1 MNATFERHN
10 FFPLSCQNVQGLL
23 GYVPRFHIHV
33 ELLYVLEGCV
43 SLTVDGVAHTLKAG
57 EIAILF
63 PYLTHSYESAPEA
76 KAILMMFD
84 PSITSFES
92 TLMKYK
98 PTCFYREDSSL
109 RPLLE
114 RAVIVYQQRQ
124 YKTASGYL
132 NAALGELLE
141 LLELEERDSADRN
154 VVVRLLSYC
163 EENFTQPITVASVA
177 QALYI
182 SPSYVS
188 KIFSQK
194 LRYSFRE
201 YINALR
207 IQKAK
212 FLLRETDKQ
221 MLQIMAEC
229 GFRNQSSFNRVF
241 RENGGISPKAYRAA
255 MGNKRNAAEKN
266 KRRKGSK
273 KEEA

>member
-1 MNATFERHN
+1 MNATFEQHN
-10 FFPLSCQNVQGLL
+10 FFSLSCQTVQGFQ

-33 ELLYVLEGCV
+33 ELVYVLEGCV
-43 SLTVDGVAHTLKAG
+43 TLTVDGVVHTLREG
-57 EIAILF
+57 EIAVLF

-76 KAILMMFD
+76 KFILMMFD
-84 PSITSFES
+84 PTITSFES
-92 TLMKYK
+92 ILMKYK
-98 PTCFYREDSSL
+98 PTRFYREDNSL

-114 RAVIVYQQRQ
+114 RAVVVYEQER
-124 YKTASGYL
+124 YKTAAAYL
-132 NAALGELLE
+132 NAILGELLDR
-141 LLELEERDSADRN
+141 LELEERDSADRN
-154 VVVRLLSYC
+154 AVIRVLSYC
-163 EENFTQPITVASVA
+163 EQNYTQPITVASVA
-177 QALYI
+177 KALYI

-212 FLLRETDKQ
+212 ILLQETDKQ
-221 MLQIMAEC
+221 VLQIMAEC

-255 MGNKRNAAEKN
+255 MHNKRSTAKAH
-266 KRRKGSK
+266 KRP
-273 KEEA
+273 EA